1 MRRLLI
7 ILLSIMMLVSCSDE
21 RSAII
26 SSEDGAEI
34 WIAASDEVV
43 VITSSR
49 NMQSEL
55 EKLSGQ
61 DAGSALSELFGI
73 DDLTTVDAE
82 SFRKRR
88 EMLLLLAD
96 VTDRNAYDARVFYDR
111 DLEDT
116 VFFSNLSELSSSFDD
131 FLSDEVIKGRKKC
144 REYRMERILPSLS
157 TYDDVKVFVSRWK
170 ESIIERIENK

>member
-1 MRRLLI
+1 MD
-7 ILLSIMMLVSCSDE
+7 C
-21 RSAII
+21 SAII

-55 EKLSGQ
+55 EELSGQ
-61 DAGSALSELFGI
+61 DVGSALSELFGI

-96 VTDRNAYDARVFYDR
+96 VTDRNAYD
-111 DLEDT
+111 DT

>member
-1 MRRLLI
+1 
-7 ILLSIMMLVSCSDE
+7 MMLVSCSDE
-21 RSAII
+21 RSGII

-49 NMQSEL
+49 EMQSRL
-55 EKLSGQ
+55 EELSGE
-61 DAGSALSELFGI
+61 DAGTALSGLFGI
-73 DDLTTVDAE
+73 DELVTVDAQ

-88 EMLLLLAD
+88 EMLLLLAE
-96 VTDRNAYDARVFYDR
+96 VTDRNAYEARVYYDK

-116 VFFSNLSELSSSFDD
+116 VFFSSLSELSASFDD
-131 FLSDEVIKGRKKC
+131 FLSEEVIDGRKKC

>member
-1 MRRLLI
+1 MQLK
-7 ILLSIMMLVSCSDE
+7 LVFVIVDKVK
-21 RSAII
+21 
-26 SSEDGAEI
+26 AEKVLR
-34 WIAASDEVV
+34 A
-43 VITSSR
+43 
-49 NMQSEL
+49 L
-55 EKLSGQ
+55 EEKGLRHLHAMPGTGT
-61 DAGSALSELFGI
+61 APSALSELFGV